1 MPDDTVAPP
10 VPVTGPAPTGPAA
23 PAPAPAPEG
32 AATPGAAAGPARSV
46 RVMALL
52 IAFLCGTV
60 GALSVFILFRH
71 LGAGALVALGSS
83 GAAFLGV
90 SGAVKVFE
98 EKLGVL

>member
-1 MPDDTVAPP
+1 
-10 VPVTGPAPTGPAA
+10 
-23 PAPAPAPEG
+23 
-32 AATPGAAAGPARSV
+32 
-46 RVMALL
+46 MALL

-60 GALSVFILFRH
+60 GALSVFIVFRH

>member
-1 MPDDTVAPP
+1 MPDNTAVPP
-10 VPVTGPAPTGPAA
+10 VPVTGPAPAGP

-32 AATPGAAAGPARSV
+32 AATPGSAAGQARSV
-46 RVMALL
+46 RFMALL

-90 SGAVKVFE
+90 GGAIKIFE

>member
-1 MPDDTVAPP
+1 
-10 VPVTGPAPTGPAA
+10 
-23 PAPAPAPEG
+23 
-32 AATPGAAAGPARSV
+32 
-46 RVMALL
+46 MALL

-90 SGAVKVFE
+90 GGAIKIFE